1 MRYILICLF
10 LLSLFPAKAY
20 GVENSLTLSPAYIDV
35 TVKETQEEKEISF
48 YITNNTVKPISL
60 DLFSIDFQQKDEFG
74 TIGFLGKDT
83 KDYSYSLSSFLSFK
97 NPNVEIAPGEK
108 EKIDVII
115 KNREDLTPGSHYA
128 AVVARQRIEPGQKP
142 VVSQAIS
149 GLVYV
154 TKQGGERY
162 NLSFKKFSYP
172 LSLVSFVYPST
183 SFLTL
188 QNDGNS
194 YLIPYGTVEI
204 FDMFERKIQ
213 KGTINTSSSR
223 VFPQSI
229 RQIPVYFKEIN
240 FSYPISVNTL
250 KIQGRDLMNKT
261 KFSYSEVYIY
271 INPWLIVFVILMPL
285 IILVYRRVI
294 KKRTKKQLHD

>member
-10 LLSLFPAKAY
+10 LLSFFPSRVY

-35 TVKETQEEKEISF
+35 VVKEAQEEKEISF

-60 DLFSIDFQQKDEFG
+60 DLFSIDFRQKDEFG
-74 TIGFLGKDT
+74 AIGFLGKDT

-128 AVVARQRIEPGQKP
+128 AVVARQRIEEGQKP
-142 VVSQAIS
+142 AVSQAIS

-172 LSLVSFVYPST
+172 SSLVSFAYPST
-183 SFLTL
+183 AFLTL
-188 QNDGNS
+188 QNDGNT

-204 FDMFERKIQ
+204 FDIFERKIQ
-213 KGTINTSSSR
+213 KGIINTSSSR

-240 FSYPISVNTL
+240 FSFPISVNTV
-250 KIQGRDLMNKT
+250 KIQGRDLLNKT
-261 KFSYSEVYIY
+261 KFSYSEVYVY
-271 INPWLIVFVILMPL
+271 INPWFIVFIVLMPL
-285 IILVYRRVI
+285 GIVVYRRVI
-294 KKRTKKQLHD
+294 KKRIKKTAP

>member
-10 LLSLFPAKAY
+10 LLSFFPARVY

-35 TVKETQEEKEISF
+35 VVKEAQEEKEISF

-60 DLFSIDFQQKDEFG
+60 DLFSIDFQQKDELG

-128 AVVARQRIEPGQKP
+128 AVVARQRIEAGQKP
-142 VVSQAIS
+142 AVSQAIS

-172 LSLVSFVYPST
+172 SSLVSFAYPST
-183 SFLTL
+183 AFLTL
-188 QNDGNS
+188 QNDGNT

-204 FDMFERKIQ
+204 FDMFGRKIQ

-240 FSYPISVNTL
+240 FSFPISVNTL

-261 KFSYSEVYIY
+261 KFSYSEVYVY
-271 INPWLIVFVILMPL
+271 INPWAILLVVLIPL
-285 IILVYRRVI
+285 IIVVYRRVI
-294 KKRTKKQLHD
+294 KKRIRKQIHD